1 MARPQRRTGTEP
13 AASDAILDAVRSVS
27 YVLDDW
33 QELDPLLAHIGDA
46 RFVLLGEASHGTHE
60 FYTWRRLISQRLIC
74 EKGFTLIAVEGDWP
88 DCYRVNRYVKG
99 YPNSGASGYQ
109 VLHAFNRWPT
119 WMWANDEIVTL
130 VEWLHRWNRK
140 VEPKRR
146 VGFYGLDVYSLW
158 DSMHAVLEYLQ
169 TTDGR
174 ALAATKR
181 AFECFGPFGYDVD
194 RYAHAMRWT
203 PQSCENAVV
212 DMLRALRDKA
222 PVFADDGSE
231 ARFNAEQN
239 ALVAKNAEKYYRTM
253 IRGDETSW
261 NVRDEH
267 MAETL
272 SRLMTHYGPETKAIV
287 WEHNTHVGDARYTD
301 MAASGMVNVGELVRD
316 NHEAEGVVLV
326 GFSTYRGTV
335 IASDAWGAAMRVMP
349 VPPGRPGSWEDV
361 LHRAAARD
369 SLLVFDRSSP
379 LEMLEPRGHRAIGV
393 VYRPQYEAFGNYV
406 PTVLPRRYDA
416 LVYLDETQA
425 LRPLHIDTHFD
436 HDSPETFPYGE

>member
-1 MARPQRRTGTEP
+1 
-13 AASDAILDAVRSVS
+13 
-27 YVLDDW
+27 
-33 QELDPLLAHIGDA
+33 
-46 RFVLLGEASHGTHE
+46 
-60 FYTWRRLISQRLIC
+60 
-74 EKGFTLIAVEGDWP
+74 
-88 DCYRVNRYVKG
+88 
-99 YPNSGASGYQ
+99 
-109 VLHAFNRWPT
+109 
-119 WMWANDEIVTL
+119 
-130 VEWLHRWNRK
+130 
-140 VEPKRR
+140 
-146 VGFYGLDVYSLW
+146 
-158 DSMHAVLEYLQ
+158 
-169 TTDGR
+169 
-174 ALAATKR
+174 
-181 AFECFGPFGYDVD
+181 
-194 RYAHAMRWT
+194 
-203 PQSCENAVV
+203 
-212 DMLRALRDKA
+212 MLRALRDKA
-222 PVFADDGSE
+222 PTFTDDGSE

-301 MAASGMVNVGELVRD
+301 MAASGMVNVGGLVRD

-361 LHRAAARD
+361 LHRAAPRD
-369 SLLVFDRSSP
+369 SLLVFDRRSP

-406 PTVLPRRYDA
+406 PSVLPRRFDA

-436 HDSPETFPYGE
+436 HDSPETFPFGE